1 MLAKL
6 AAFGGTGKP
15 SNAYWG
21 DLALPWD
28 GLGGGIDQ
36 LNFNTPDPYVLKED
50 KSPVEAYGS
59 FLLPY

>member
-6 AAFGGTGKP
+6 AAFGGTGEP

-28 GLGGGIDQ
+28 GGIDQ
-36 LNFNTPDPYVLKED
+36 LNFNMPDPYVLKED
-50 KSPVEAYGS
+50 KSPVESTGS
-59 FLLPY
+59 CLLPY